1 MAEIAYWEAIRRA
14 HDEELQNDP
23 MVIAMGEDIGI
34 AGGTYKAT
42 LGLFDKYGPER
53 IIDTPISEN
62 SYTGIGIGASMA
74 GMRPIIE
81 IMSINFALLALDT
94 LINAAAKIRYMSGG
108 RAQCPIV
115 MRTPG
120 GTAHQLAAQHSARLA
135 RLFMS
140 TSGLRVV
147 TPRGPLDAYGM
158 LKSAVRCND
167 PVIIIEHESMYN
179 LKEEVPDGEIFRP
192 LEGAEIVREGEDIT
206 LIGYNFSV
214 HLCLE
219 AARRLEENDGI
230 SAEVID
236 LRALKPIDRET
247 IRRSVEK
254 THRIVIAEE
263 DEAPVGVGSEIMAGV
278 MEDCFF
284 ALDSQPIRIH
294 ASDTPVPYNAKMEKA
309 AIPDADDV
317 YEGALKALG
326 KT

>member
-1 MAEIAYWEAIRRA
+1 MAEITYWEAIRRA
-14 HDEELQNDP
+14 HDEELANDP
-23 MVIAMGEDIGI
+23 NVIVMGEDVGLV
-34 AGGTYKAT
+34 GGTYKAT
-42 LGLFDKYGPER
+42 SGLFQKYGEKR

-74 GMRPIIE
+74 GIRPIIE

-94 LINAAAKIRYMSGG
+94 LINAGAKIRYMSGG
-108 RAQCPIV
+108 RAICPFV

-135 RLFMS
+135 RVFMS

-147 TPRGPLDAYGM
+147 TPRSSLDACGM

-167 PVIIIEHESMYN
+167 PVIMIEHERMYN
-179 LKEEVPDGEIFRP
+179 MKENVPDHEFFRP
-192 LEGAEIVREGEDIT
+192 LEGAEIVRRGSDIT
-206 LIGYNFSV
+206 LIGYNYSV

-219 AARRLEENDGI
+219 AAKRLEKDGI

-254 THRIVIAEE
+254 THRVLVAEE
-263 DEAPVGVGSEIMAGV
+263 DEAAVGTGSEIISTV
-278 MEDCFF
+278 IEECFF
-284 ALDSQPIRIH
+284 ALDAQPVRIH
-294 ASDTPVPYNAKMEKA
+294 AADVPVPYAENLEKA
-309 AIPDADDV
+309 AIPNAEDV
-317 YEGALKALG
+317 YKGALKVMG
-326 KT
+326 RI

>member
-14 HDEELQNDP
+14 HDEELAHDSN
-23 MVIAMGEDIGI
+23 VIVMGEDVGV

-42 LGLFDKYGPER
+42 SGLWQKYGDTR

-74 GMRPIIE
+74 GLRPIIE

-94 LINAAAKIRYMSGG
+94 LVNAAAKIRYMSGG
-108 RAQCPIV
+108 RASCPIV
-115 MRTPG
+115 LRTPG

-135 RLFMS
+135 RMFMS

-167 PVIIIEHESMYN
+167 PVIVIEHERMYN
-179 LKEEVPDGEIFRP
+179 MRGEVPDQEFFRP
-192 LEGAEIVREGEDIT
+192 LEGAEIVRRGTDIT

-214 HLCLE
+214 HLCLG
-219 AARRLEENDGI
+219 AAERLAQQGI

-236 LRALKPIDRET
+236 LRALKPLDRET

-254 THRIVIAEE
+254 THRVLVAEE
-263 DEAPVGVGSEIMAGV
+263 DEAAVGVGAEIISTV
-278 MEDCFF
+278 IEECFF
-284 ALDSQPIRIH
+284 ALDAQPMRVH
-294 ASDTPVPYNAKMEKA
+294 AADVPVPYNARLEKE
-309 AIPDADDV
+309 AIPDVDDV
-317 YEGALKALG
+317 YQGALKVLG
-326 KT
+326 KI

>member
-14 HDEELQNDP
+14 HDEELANDP
-23 MVIAMGEDIGI
+23 NVIVLGEDVGV

-42 LGLFDKYGPER
+42 SGLYQKYGEKR

-74 GMRPIIE
+74 GLRPIIE

-108 RAQCPIV
+108 RVSCPIV

-135 RLFMS
+135 RVFMS

-147 TPRGPLDAYGM
+147 TPRAPLDAYGM

-167 PVIIIEHESMYN
+167 PVIIIEHERMYTMRG
-179 LKEEVPDGEIFRP
+179 EVPDAETFRP
-192 LEGAEIVREGEDIT
+192 LEGAEVVREGTDIT
-206 LIGYNFSV
+206 LIGYNYSV
-214 HLCLE
+214 HLCLG
-219 AARRLEENDGI
+219 AAEKLAKQGI
-230 SAEVID
+230 SAEVVD

-254 THRIVIAEE
+254 THKVLVAEE
-263 DEAPVGVGSEIMAGV
+263 DEAAVGVGSEIISIV
-278 MEDCFF
+278 IEDCFF
-284 ALDSQPIRIH
+284 ALDAQPRRVY
-294 ASDTPVPYNAKMEKA
+294 AADVPVPYNYTLEKA
-309 AIPDADDV
+309 AIPDIEDV
-317 YEGALKALG
+317 YQGALKVLG

>member
-1 MAEIAYWEAIRRA
+1 MAEIFYWEAIRRA
-14 HDEELQNDP
+14 HDEELANDP
-23 MVIAMGEDIGI
+23 LVIALGEDIGVV
-34 AGGTYKAT
+34 GGTYKAT
-42 LGLFDKYGPER
+42 SGLFQKYGEHR

-108 RAQCPIV
+108 RATCPIV

-135 RLFMS
+135 RMFMS

-147 TPRGPLDAYGM
+147 TPRGPLDACGM

-167 PVIIIEHESMYN
+167 PVIFIEHERMYN
-179 LKEEVPDGEIFRP
+179 MKGEVPDQEYFRP
-192 LEGAEIVREGEDIT
+192 LEGAEIVRKGTDIT
-206 LIGYNFSV
+206 LIGYNWSV

-219 AARRLEENDGI
+219 AAKRLEKDGI

-236 LRALKPIDRET
+236 LRSLKPLDRET

-254 THRIVIAEE
+254 THRMLVAEE
-263 DEAPVGVGSEIMAGV
+263 DEAANGVGAEIISIV
-278 MEDCFF
+278 IEDCFF
-284 ALDSQPIRIH
+284 ALDAQPVRVH
-294 ASDTPVPYNAKMEKA
+294 AADVPVPYAANLEHE

-317 YEGALKALG
+317 YKGALKVMG
-326 KT
+326 RI

>member
-1 MAEIAYWEAIRRA
+1 MAEITYWEAIRRA
-14 HDEELQNDP
+14 HDEEMANDP
-23 MVIAMGEDIGI
+23 MVIAMGEDIGV

-42 LGLFDKYGPER
+42 LGLYDKYGETR

-94 LINAAAKIRYMSGG
+94 LVNAAAKIRYMSGG
-108 RAQCPIV
+108 RVQCPIV

-135 RLFMS
+135 RMFMS

-167 PVIIIEHESMYN
+167 PVIMIEHEQMYN
-179 LKEEVPDGEIFRP
+179 LRGEVPDEEFFRP
-192 LEGAEIVREGEDIT
+192 LEGAEIVRRGSDVT
-206 LIGYNFSV
+206 LIGYNYSV
-214 HLCLE
+214 HLCL
-219 AARRLEENDGI
+219 AAADRLAKDGI
-230 SAEVID
+230 DAEVID
-236 LRALKPIDRET
+236 LRSLKPLDRET

-254 THRIVIAEE
+254 THRVVVAEE
-263 DEAPVGVGSEIMAGV
+263 DEAPVGVGAEIIATIN
-278 MEDCFF
+278 EECFF
-284 ALDSQPIRIH
+284 ALDAQPIRIH
-294 ASDTPVPYNAKMEKA
+294 AADVPVPYNARLEKE

-317 YEGALKALG
+317 YHGALKVMG
-326 KT
+326 RI

>member
-14 HDEELQNDP
+14 HDEELANDP
-23 MVIAMGEDIGI
+23 MVIAMGEDIGV

-42 LGLFDKYGPER
+42 SGLWQKYGDAR

-108 RAQCPIV
+108 RASCPIV

-167 PVIIIEHESMYN
+167 PVIIIEHERMYN
-179 LKEEVPDGEIFRP
+179 MRGEVPDQETFRP
-192 LEGAEIVREGEDIT
+192 LEGAEIVRSGNDIT
-206 LIGYNFSV
+206 LIGYNYSV
-214 HLCLE
+214 HLCLT
-219 AARRLEENDGI
+219 AADKLAKQGI

-236 LRALKPIDRET
+236 LRSLKPIDRET

-254 THRIVIAEE
+254 THRVLVAEE
-263 DEAPVGVGSEIMAGV
+263 DEAAVGVGSEIISIV
-278 MEDCFF
+278 IEDCFF
-284 ALDSQPIRIH
+284 ALDAQPMRVH
-294 ASDTPVPYNAKMEKA
+294 AADVPVPYNAKLEKA
-309 AIPDADDV
+309 AIPNADDV
-317 YEGALKALG
+317 YQGALKVLG
-326 KT
+326 RI

>member
-14 HDEELQNDP
+14 HDEEMANDTN
-23 MVIAMGEDIGI
+23 VIAMGEDIGV

-42 LGLFDKYGPER
+42 LGLYDKYGEQR

-74 GMRPIIE
+74 GIRPIIE

-108 RAQCPIV
+108 RVQCPIV

-135 RLFMS
+135 RVFMS

-147 TPRGPLDAYGM
+147 TPRGPLDACGM

-167 PVIIIEHESMYN
+167 PVIVIEHERMYN
-179 LKEEVPDGEIFRP
+179 LKEEVPDEEYFRP
-192 LEGAEIVREGEDIT
+192 LEGAEIVREGSDIT

-214 HLCLE
+214 HLCLQV
-219 AARRLEENDGI
+219 AKRLEQDGI
-230 SAEVID
+230 SAEVLD
-236 LRALKPIDRET
+236 LRALKPLDRET

-254 THRIVIAEE
+254 THRFLVAEE
-263 DEAPVGVGSEIMAGV
+263 DEAAVGVGAEIMAV
-278 MEDCFF
+278 VTEDCFY
-284 ALDSQPIRIH
+284 ALDAQPVRVH
-294 ASDTPVPYNAKMEKA
+294 AADVPVPYNHKLEQA

-317 YEGALKALG
+317 YHGALKVLG
-326 KT
+326 KI

>member
-14 HDEELQNDP
+14 HEEELNNDP
-23 MVIAMGEDIGI
+23 NVIVMGEDIGV

-42 LGLFDKYGPER
+42 LGLYDTFGEQR

-62 SYTGIGIGASMA
+62 SFTGIAIGASMA
-74 GMRPIIE
+74 GLRPIVE

-108 RAQCPIV
+108 RASCPLV

-135 RLFMS
+135 RMFMS

-167 PVIIIEHESMYN
+167 PVIIIEHEQMYN
-179 LKEEVPDGEIFRP
+179 LRGEVPDEETFRP
-192 LEGAEIVREGEDIT
+192 LEGAEVVRQGKDIT
-206 LIGYNFSV
+206 LIGYNYSV
-214 HLCLE
+214 HLCLQ
-219 AARRLEENDGI
+219 AADKLAKDGI
-230 SAEVID
+230 DAEVID
-236 LRALKPIDRET
+236 LRALKPLDRET

-254 THRIVIAEE
+254 THRVVIAEE
-263 DEAPVGVGSEIMAGV
+263 DEAPVGVGAEIIAIIN
-278 MEDCFF
+278 EDCFF
-284 ALDSQPIRIH
+284 ALDAQPIRIH
-294 ASDTPVPYNAKMEKA
+294 AADVPVPYNAKLEKA
-309 AIPDADDV
+309 AIPNVDDV
-317 YEGALKALG
+317 YQGALKAVG
-326 KT
+326 KI

>member
-1 MAEIAYWEAIRRA
+1 MSEIAYWEAIRRA
-14 HDEELQNDP
+14 HEEEMANDP
-23 MVIAMGEDIGI
+23 LVIAMGEDIGV

-42 LGLFDKYGPER
+42 LGLYDKYGEAR
-53 IIDTPISEN
+53 VIDTPISEN
-62 SYTGIGIGASMA
+62 SYTGIGIGASMV

-94 LINAAAKIRYMSGG
+94 LVNAAAKIRYMSGG
-108 RAQCPIV
+108 RVSCPIV

-135 RLFMS
+135 RMFMS

-147 TPRGPLDAYGM
+147 TPRGPIDAYGM

-167 PVIIIEHESMYN
+167 PVIIIEHERMYN
-179 LKEEVPDGEIFRP
+179 LKEEVPDEEFFRP
-192 LEGAEIVREGEDIT
+192 LEGAEVVRVGEDIT

-219 AARRLEENDGI
+219 AAKRLEADGI
-230 SAEVID
+230 SAEVVD
-236 LRALKPIDRET
+236 LRVLKPIDRET

-254 THRIVIAEE
+254 THRVLIAEE
-263 DEAPVGVGSEIMAGV
+263 DEAPVGVGAEIITGI

-284 ALDSQPIRIH
+284 ALDSQPVRIH
-294 ASDTPVPYNAKMEKA
+294 AADVPVPYNHTLEKE
-309 AIPDADDV
+309 AIPDVDDV
-317 YEGALKALG
+317 YQGALKALG
-326 KT
+326 KI

>member
-1 MAEIAYWEAIRRA
+1 
-14 HDEELQNDP
+14 
-23 MVIAMGEDIGI
+23 MGEDIGV

-42 LGLFDKYGPER
+42 SGLYEKYGHER

-62 SYTGIGIGASMA
+62 SYTGIGIGASMV

-94 LINAAAKIRYMSGG
+94 LVNAAAKIRYMSGG
-108 RAQCPIV
+108 RVQCPIV

-135 RLFMS
+135 RMFMS

-167 PVIIIEHESMYN
+167 PVIVIEHERMYN
-179 LKEEVPDGEIFRP
+179 IKEEIPDHEFFRP
-192 LEGAEIVREGEDIT
+192 LEGAEVVRQGEDIT

-219 AARRLEENDGI
+219 AAKRLEADGV

-236 LRALKPIDRET
+236 LRVLKPIDRET

-254 THRIVIAEE
+254 THRVLIAEE
-263 DEAPVGVGSEIMAGV
+263 DEAPVGVGAEIITGI

-284 ALDSQPIRIH
+284 ALDSQPVRIH
-294 ASDTPVPYNAKMEKA
+294 AADVPVPYNHKLEKE
-309 AIPDADDV
+309 AIPDVDDV
-317 YEGALKALG
+317 YQGALKVLG
-326 KT
+326 KI

>member
-1 MAEIAYWEAIRRA
+1 MAEMAYWEAIRRA
-14 HDEELQNDP
+14 HDEELAHDTN
-23 MVIAMGEDIGI
+23 VIAMGEDIGV

-42 LGLFDKYGPER
+42 SGLYQKYGAGR

-74 GMRPIIE
+74 GLRPIIE

-108 RAQCPIV
+108 RASCPIV
-115 MRTPG
+115 LRTPG

-179 LKEEVPDGEIFRP
+179 MRGEVPDAETFRP
-192 LEGAEIVREGEDIT
+192 LEGAEVVRVGTDIT
-206 LIGYNFSV
+206 LIGYNYSV
-214 HLCLE
+214 HLCL
-219 AARRLEENDGI
+219 AAAERLARDGV
-230 SAEVID
+230 SAEVVD
-236 LRALKPIDRET
+236 LRALKPLDRET

-254 THRIVIAEE
+254 THRMLVAEE
-263 DEAPVGVGSEIMAGV
+263 DEAAVGVGAEIISVV
-278 MEDCFF
+278 MEECFF
-284 ALDSQPIRIH
+284 ALDSQPMRVH
-294 ASDTPVPYNAKMEKA
+294 AADVPVPYNRTLEKA
-309 AIPDADDV
+309 AIPNADDV
-317 YEGALKALG
+317 YRGALKVLG
-326 KT
+326 RA

>member
-14 HDEELQNDP
+14 HDEELAHDP
-23 MVIAMGEDIGI
+23 LVIAMGEDIGV

-42 LGLFDKYGPER
+42 SGLYQKYGPDR

-74 GMRPIIE
+74 GIRPIIE

-94 LINAAAKIRYMSGG
+94 LVNAAAKIRYMSGG
-108 RAQCPIV
+108 RVSCPIV

-135 RLFMS
+135 RMFMS
-140 TSGLRVV
+140 TAGLRVV

-179 LKEEVPDGEIFRP
+179 MRGEVPDGEFFRP
-192 LEGAEIVREGEDIT
+192 LEGAEIVRTGTDIT
-206 LIGYNFSV
+206 LIGYNYSV
-214 HLCLE
+214 HLCL
-219 AARRLEENDGI
+219 AAADKLAGMGL
-230 SAEVID
+230 SAEVVD
-236 LRALKPIDRET
+236 LRALKPIDRDT

-254 THRIVIAEE
+254 THKVVIAEE
-263 DEAPVGVGSEIMAGV
+263 DEAAVGVGAEIIAV
-278 MEDCFF
+278 ITEECFF
-284 ALDSQPIRIH
+284 ALDAQPVRVH
-294 ASDTPVPYNAKMEKA
+294 AADVPVPYNRHLEKA
-309 AIPDADDV
+309 AIPNADDV
-317 YEGALKALG
+317 LAAALKVLG
-326 KT
+326 RV

>member
-1 MAEIAYWEAIRRA
+1 MAETAYWEAIQRA
-14 HDEELQNDP
+14 HDEEMTNDP
-23 MVIAMGEDIGI
+23 LVIAMGEDIGV

-42 LGLFDKYGPER
+42 SGLFDKYGPER
-53 IIDTPISEN
+53 IVDCPISEN
-62 SYTGIGIGASMA
+62 SYTGIGIGASMI
-74 GMRPIIE
+74 GLRPIIE

-94 LINAAAKIRYMSGG
+94 LVNAAAKIRYMSGG
-108 RAQCPIV
+108 RVSCPIV

-135 RLFMS
+135 RMFMS

-167 PVIIIEHESMYN
+167 PVIIIEHERMYN
-179 LKEEVPDGEIFRP
+179 LKEDIPEEEYFRP
-192 LEGAEIVREGEDIT
+192 LEGAEIVRPGEDIT

-219 AARRLEENDGI
+219 AAKKLEAEGV
-230 SAEVID
+230 SAEVVD

-254 THRIVIAEE
+254 THRVLVAEE
-263 DEAPVGVGSEIMAGV
+263 DEAPVGVGSEIITGI

-284 ALDSQPIRIH
+284 ALDSQPVRIH
-294 ASDTPVPYNAKMEKA
+294 AADVPVPYNHKLESA
-309 AIPDADDV
+309 AIPDVDDV
-317 YEGALKALG
+317 YQGALKALG
-326 KT
+326 KI

>member
-14 HDEELQNDP
+14 HEEELNNDP
-23 MVIAMGEDIGI
+23 NVIVMGEDIGV

-42 LGLFDKYGPER
+42 LGLYDTFGEQR

-62 SYTGIGIGASMA
+62 SFTGIAIGASMA
-74 GMRPIIE
+74 GLRPIVE

-108 RAQCPIV
+108 RASCPLV

-135 RLFMS
+135 RMFMS

-167 PVIIIEHESMYN
+167 PVIIIEHEQMYN
-179 LKEEVPDGEIFRP
+179 LRGEVPDEETFRP
-192 LEGAEIVREGEDIT
+192 LEGAEVVRKGTDIT
-206 LIGYNFSV
+206 LIGYNYSV
-214 HLCLE
+214 HLCLQ
-219 AARRLEENDGI
+219 AADKLAKDGI
-230 SAEVID
+230 DAEVID
-236 LRALKPIDRET
+236 LRALKPLDRET

-254 THRIVIAEE
+254 THRVVIAEE
-263 DEAPVGVGSEIMAGV
+263 DEAPVGVGAEIIAIIN
-278 MEDCFF
+278 EDCFF
-284 ALDSQPIRIH
+284 ALDAQPIRIH
-294 ASDTPVPYNAKMEKA
+294 AADVPVPYNAKLEKA
-309 AIPDADDV
+309 AIPNADDV
-317 YEGALKALG
+317 YQGALKAVG
-326 KT
+326 KI

>member
-1 MAEIAYWEAIRRA
+1 MAEITYWEAIRRA
-14 HDEELQNDP
+14 HDEELANDP
-23 MVIAMGEDIGI
+23 NVIVMGEDVGLI
-34 AGGTYKAT
+34 GGTYKAT
-42 LGLFDKYGPER
+42 SGLFQKYGENR

-94 LINAAAKIRYMSGG
+94 LINAGAKIRYMSGG
-108 RAQCPIV
+108 RAVCPFV

-135 RLFMS
+135 RMFMS

-147 TPRGPLDAYGM
+147 TPRSSLDACGM

-167 PVIIIEHESMYN
+167 PVIVIEHERMYN
-179 LKEEVPDGEIFRP
+179 MKENVPDHEFFRP
-192 LEGAEIVREGEDIT
+192 LEGAEIVRRGTDIT
-206 LIGYNFSV
+206 MIGYNYSV

-219 AARRLEENDGI
+219 AAKRLEKDGI

-254 THRIVIAEE
+254 THRVLVAEE
-263 DEAPVGVGSEIMAGV
+263 DEASVGVGSEIISTV
-278 MEDCFF
+278 IEECFF
-284 ALDSQPIRIH
+284 ALDAQPVRIH
-294 ASDTPVPYNAKMEKA
+294 AADVPVPYAENLEKA

-317 YEGALKALG
+317 YKGALKVMG
-326 KT
+326 RI